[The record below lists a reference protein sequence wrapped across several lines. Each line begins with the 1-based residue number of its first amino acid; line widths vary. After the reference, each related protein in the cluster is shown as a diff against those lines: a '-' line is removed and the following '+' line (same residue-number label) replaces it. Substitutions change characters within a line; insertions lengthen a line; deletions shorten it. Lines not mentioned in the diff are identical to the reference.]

1 MVWVRVPMYPQIVS
15 SNPVLTANLNNM
27 IGLIIL
33 NVFVLWLMITEGNIF
48 LRKKNKDG
56 DSTHQSIDL

>member
-1 MVWVRVPMYPQIVS
+1 
-15 SNPVLTANLNNM
+15 M